1 MHKVVGDISCPNPSS
16 LLYRGGKVLV
26 NSLVM
31 KVDQMDAN
39 LLVPCRN
46 SSYSEPAC
54 FCSQALSWSLAT
66 SRRKLEKWTEELSFL
81 GSVFIYLG
89 TLATNYISLY
99 NLSSWVKSCNWSL
112 VKNITNSNM
121 APKYF
126 VMLFPFPFFHS
137 SVRIIKMSHVSEEEK
152 NT

>member
-1 MHKVVGDISCPNPSS
+1 MLTCCFPVGILPIQSQLASALKHLAGVLLHPEGNWRNGQRSS
-16 LLYRGGKVLV
+16 H
-26 NSLVM
+26 
-31 KVDQMDAN
+31 
-39 LLVPCRN
+39 
-46 SSYSEPAC
+46 
-54 FCSQALSWSLAT
+54 
-66 SRRKLEKWTEELSFL
+66 SF

-137 SVRIIKMSHVSEEEK
+137 SVRIIKMSHVSGEEK
-152 NT
+152 IHKDWKRSGCVRAEDKIEHFILFLGQKR